1 MSARR
6 TFFFVRVGVLL
17 FILFLVVLYAVR
29 DVRSRRA
36 RNEWKAPVDVAIVLV
51 HVAGTNGPTADAM
64 TAFRDRVP
72 ELADRL
78 AAEAARI
85 RPGLG
90 RPFRFRVFGPV
101 DAPPP
106 PRVAGDGI
114 VDLARYAWDQRVW
127 LGGID
132 PAAGVVPDHFDTRI
146 YVEAVRPASERR
158 SFVEGESQEGGRIG
172 VVAVELDP
180 SMADFTLF
188 VVAHELLHTLG
199 ATDKYGPDGSALDPQ
214 GLAEPLLVPRYPQRY
229 AEVMAR
235 SRPLAPG
242 REAVPAS
249 LAELA
254 VGAFT
259 AKEIGWSAP

>member
-1 MSARR
+1 MIARR
-6 TFFFVRVGVLL
+6 KFFFVRVGILL
-17 FILFLVVLYAVR
+17 FILFLVVLYAIR

-51 HVAGTNGPTADAM
+51 HVTGTDAPEEEAII
-64 TAFRDRVP
+64 AFRDRVP
-72 ELADRL
+72 ALADRL
-78 AAEAARI
+78 AAEAVRT
-85 RPGLG
+85 RPGLE

-101 DAPPP
+101 DAPQA
-106 PRVAGDGI
+106 PRPASDGI
-114 VDLARYAWDQRVW
+114 VDLARYAWDQRGW
-127 LGGID
+127 LRGID

-146 YVEAVRPASERR
+146 YVEAHRPASEQR

-199 ATDKYGPDGSALDPQ
+199 ATDKYGPDGAALDPQ

-242 REAVPAS
+242 REKVPAS

-254 VGAFT
+254 VGPLT
-259 AKEIGWSAP
+259 AQEIGWSAP

>member
-6 TFFFVRVGVLL
+6 KFFLVRVGILL
-17 FILFLVVLYAVR
+17 FVLFLVVLYAVR

-51 HVAGTNGPTADAM
+51 HVTGTDAPTEEAM
-64 TAFRDRVP
+64 QGFRDRVP
-72 ELADRL
+72 ELSDRL
-78 AAEAARI
+78 TAEATRI
-85 RPGLG
+85 RAGLG

-101 DAPPP
+101 EAPAA
-106 PRVAGDGI
+106 PRAAGDGI
-114 VDLARYAWDQRVW
+114 VDLARHAWDQRGW
-127 LGGID
+127 LGGVD
-132 PAAGVVPDHFDTRI
+132 PAAGVVPEHFDTRI
-146 YVEAVRPASERR
+146 YVEARRPASEQR

-199 ATDKYGPDGSALDPQ
+199 ASDKYGPDGFALVPQ
-214 GLAEPLLVPRYPQRY
+214 GLAEPARVPRYPQRY

-254 VGAFT
+254 VGEVT
-259 AKEIGWSAP
+259 AREIGWSAP